1 MENSLKRFRTTYIDI
16 LYVHYWDNATDVEEM
31 IDGLHNLVAEGK
43 VLYLVRLPWPQP
55 VRFV

>member
-43 VLYLVRLPWPQP
+43 LLYLARLPWP
-55 VRFV
+55 